1 MGRLVNWM
9 SQVASLA
16 HFGLSTIP
24 ERKGSS
30 AAAAFGIAGVV
41 AVLVATLSIAQGFRR
56 AMTASGDPSVAM
68 VMRSGS
74 DTEMMS
80 LLGGWETRW
89 VAEAPGVVRSPMGPM
104 ASPELFVIINRPKRD
119 TGTDANVPL
128 RGVRP
133 VAFGVHDRIR
143 IVSGRRFA
151 PGRNEVIVG
160 VGAAREFRGLG
171 VGEVLRIG
179 RQDWRIVGHFEAG
192 GGMAES
198 EIWTDSTILQG
209 AYQRGN
215 SFQSVSVRLASPGAF
230 GGFERHLMSDP
241 RINMRIARQT
251 DYFAEQSETVY
262 RLITGLGSLVASL
275 MGIGAVFGALNTM
288 YTAVASR
295 TRELATMRALGFG
308 SGAVIASVMLEALVL
323 AVAGGGAGAIAAHV
337 AFDGFRAATMNWQSF
352 SQVAFAF
359 EVTPGLLVQGMLYA
373 TLIGLVGGFFPAV
386 RAARLPIAEALR
398 ES

>member
-1 MGRLVNWM
+1 MAGFSNWLMQIGALTRL
-9 SQVASLA
+9 
-16 HFGLSTIP
+16 GLQTIP
-24 ERKGSS
+24 ERKGAA

-41 AVLVATLSIAQGFRR
+41 AVLVATLSIAHGFRR
-56 AMTASGDPSVAM
+56 AMTASGDPAAAL

-80 LLGGWETRW
+80 LLAGEETRW
-89 VAEAPGVVRSPMGPM
+89 VGDAPGVVRSPAGPL

-128 RGVRP
+128 RGVGP
-133 VAFGVHDRIR
+133 VAFLVHDRLR
-143 IVSGRRFA
+143 IVAGRRFE

-160 VGAAREFRGLG
+160 AGAANEFRGLG
-171 VGEVLRIG
+171 VGDRLRIG
-179 RQDWRIVGHFEAG
+179 RQDWEVVGQFEAG

-215 SFQSVSVRLASPGAF
+215 SFQSVSVRLTSPEAF
-230 GGFERHLMSDP
+230 ERFERHLMSDP

-262 RLITGLGSLVASL
+262 NLITGLGTLIASL
-275 MGIGAVFGALNTM
+275 MAVGAVFGALNTM
-288 YTAVASR
+288 YTAVAAR
-295 TRELATMRALGFG
+295 TRELATLRALGFG
-308 SGAVIASVMLEALVL
+308 SSPVIVSVMLEAMAL
-323 AVAGGGAGAIAAHV
+323 ALAGGGIGAGAAYAV
-337 AFDGFRAATMNWQSF
+337 FDGFRAATMNWQSF

-359 EVTPGLLVQGMLYA
+359 EVTPALLGQGVLYA
-373 TLIGLVGGFFPAV
+373 TLIGLVGGLFPAL
-386 RAARLPIAEALR
+386 RAAKLPVAEALR
-398 ES
+398 EL